1 MAKHFYHIPLQ
12 NTLAFIKEHRST
24 LNILIKDPK
33 ALAYHTQL
41 GKSHYILEI
50 ESFITFFKIDKET
63 DYALKTLEYFN
74 STPFMSELHQIL
86 NLTQFNLDSQRIETK
101 TFVYALCYLYMRRD
115 AEGFG
120 AFMQKTFLHYHT
132 AFHAQSDIRIDHQE
146 ICHALAK
153 SRNTR
158 IKESFGE
165 EGEGSFFKILL
176 DGKVVIDE
184 KGKRI
189 KTLRKKAY
197 KKLLHQI
204 IDT

>member
-24 LNILIKDPK
+24 LNTLTKDPK
-33 ALAYHTQL
+33 ALSYHTQL

-50 ESFITFFKIDKET
+50 ENFITFFKIDKDP

-74 STPFMSELHQIL
+74 STPFMTELHQIL
-86 NLTQFNLDSQRIETK
+86 NLTQFDLDSQRIETK
-101 TFVYALCYLYMRRD
+101 TFVYALCHLYVLRD
-115 AEGFG
+115 TESFA

-153 SRNTR
+153 SRKIH

-165 EGEGSFFKILL
+165 EGEGSFFKVLL
-176 DGKVVIDE
+176 DGELVIDE
-184 KGKRI
+184 RGKRI

-197 KKLLHQI
+197 KKLLHQMI
-204 IDT
+204 A